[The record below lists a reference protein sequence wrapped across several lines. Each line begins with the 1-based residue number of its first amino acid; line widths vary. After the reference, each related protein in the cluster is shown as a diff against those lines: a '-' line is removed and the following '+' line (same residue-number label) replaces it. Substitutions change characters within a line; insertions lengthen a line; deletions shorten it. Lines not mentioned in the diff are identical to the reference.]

1 MAKNKDQHVV
11 PHKDGWAVK
20 KSNSERASG
29 IYDTQQ
35 EAFKQARQIA
45 KNQKSEVSIH
55 GKDGKIRRKH
65 SYGND
70 PYPPEG

>member
-1 MAKNKDQHVV
+1 M
-11 PHKDGWAVK
+11 GCK

-35 EAFKQARQIA
+35 EAFEQTREIA
-45 KNQKSEVSIH
+45 KNQKGKVFIH
-55 GKDGKIRRKH
+55 GKNVKTRRKH

-70 PYPPEG
+70 PYPPKG

>member
-1 MAKNKDQHVV
+1 MTKNKDQHVV
-11 PHKDGWAVK
+11 PHNDGWAVK

-35 EAFKQARQIA
+35 EAFEQARKIA
-45 KNQKSEVSIH
+45 QNQKCEVSIH

>member
-1 MAKNKDQHVV
+1 M
-11 PHKDGWAVK
+11 GCK